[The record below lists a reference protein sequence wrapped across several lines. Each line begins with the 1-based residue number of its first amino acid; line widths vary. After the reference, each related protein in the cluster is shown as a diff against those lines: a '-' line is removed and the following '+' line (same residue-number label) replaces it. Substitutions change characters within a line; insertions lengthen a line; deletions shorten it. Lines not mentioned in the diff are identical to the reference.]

1 MNLNCALLHT
11 DPDMIAKLQ
20 IFVGKIPFLTLCGSY
35 TEPLTAL
42 KEHYVTKVEVYVV
55 GIVSAA
61 EGEISGMDFCR
72 LLSSYTRVIF
82 VADDERYAAD
92 CFRLDALDY
101 LVGDFGFSVFFQAAN
116 KAMRWFTLK
125 ESSTSVPAGKAQ
137 PVVPDK
143 VIYVRSDNRI
153 LRLSL
158 EEICYIESCGDYVR
172 IHCRDGLRPLM
183 CLCTMKNMEE
193 KLPKADFV
201 RVHRSFIVRLRAL
214 DAIGVNVVYVGALEI
229 PIGDAYRDRLKACL
243 SGLTV
248 W

>member
-1 MNLNCALLHT
+1 
-11 DPDMIAKLQ
+11 
-20 IFVGKIPFLTLCGSY
+20 
-35 TEPLTAL
+35 
-42 KEHYVTKVEVYVV
+42 
-55 GIVSAA
+55 
-61 EGEISGMDFCR
+61 
-72 LLSSYTRVIF
+72 
-82 VADDERYAAD
+82 
-92 CFRLDALDY
+92 
-101 LVGDFGFSVFFQAAN
+101 
-116 KAMRWFTLK
+116 MRWFTLK

-193 KLPKADFV
+193 KLLKADFV

-229 PIGDAYRDRLKACL
+229 PIGDAYRDRLKVCL